1 MGKSQYLIICLDFGF
16 FKDCRYSLK
25 KGYIYEIYR
34 IIKMNQKT
42 AKLTTFYAA
51 TGHLFMHMFAAFYF
65 VIVLAIEDDWQFSYD
80 ELINLWFLGSLLVG
94 LGAIPSGWLSDR
106 WSRSGMMAIMFIG
119 LGLAS
124 ISCGLSAN
132 KFHLLISLSILGLFC
147 SIYHPAG
154 IAWVVNSS
162 KATGRALGFNNIFG
176 GVGIGIGALS
186 SGIIID
192 YLNWQMAFI
201 IPGIVSIF
209 FGVLLTWH
217 IISKSIPIK
226 NITSEKFKENP
237 PKGDYLKIII
247 IMLISITCMGF
258 IFQILQTSIPKVID
272 IRLSESLNLDTAKI
286 GIAVS
291 SIYIISGLMN
301 YIGGILADK
310 YSEKIIYVSG
320 IFGQAVLLFIVAS
333 TSNYLLIIFALMTVA
348 FNSSILPAEN
358 VLLAKFSPEK
368 YQGLVYGIKFIVSFA
383 IAPVA
388 VLLISKS
395 YEITNEFIY
404 LYMGGGFIMILVF
417 MMAISLPYSQE
428 SKAI

>member
-119 LGLAS
+119 LGLTS

-176 GVGIGIGALS
+176 G
-186 SGIIID
+186 
-192 YLNWQMAFI
+192 Q
-201 IPGIVSIF
+201 
-209 FGVLLTWH
+209 
-217 IISKSIPIK
+217 
-226 NITSEKFKENP
+226 
-237 PKGDYLKIII
+237 
-247 IMLISITCMGF
+247 
-258 IFQILQTSIPKVID
+258 
-272 IRLSESLNLDTAKI
+272 
-286 GIAVS
+286 
-291 SIYIISGLMN
+291 
-301 YIGGILADK
+301 
-310 YSEKIIYVSG
+310 
-320 IFGQAVLLFIVAS
+320 
-333 TSNYLLIIFALMTVA
+333 
-348 FNSSILPAEN
+348 
-358 VLLAKFSPEK
+358 
-368 YQGLVYGIKFIVSFA
+368 
-383 IAPVA
+383 
-388 VLLISKS
+388 
-395 YEITNEFIY
+395 
-404 LYMGGGFIMILVF
+404 
-417 MMAISLPYSQE
+417 
-428 SKAI
+428 

>member
-1 MGKSQYLIICLDFGF
+1 MSKS
-16 FKDCRYSLK
+16 
-25 KGYIYEIYR
+25 
-34 IIKMNQKT
+34 T
-42 AKLTTFYAA
+42 ARLTTFYAA
-51 TGHLFMHMFAAFYF
+51 TGHMFMHMFAAFYF
-65 VIVLAIEDDWQFSYD
+65 IIVLAIEDDWQFSYD

-106 WSRSGMMAIMFIG
+106 WSRSGMIAIMFIG
-119 LGLAS
+119 LGIAS
-124 ISCGLSAN
+124 ISCGLSTN
-132 KFHLLISLSILGLFC
+132 KFYLLISLSTLGLFC

-162 KATGRALGFNNIFG
+162 QATGRALGFNNIFG

-201 IPGIVSIF
+201 IPGIISILL
-209 FGVLLTWH
+209 GILLTWH
-217 IISKSIPIK
+217 IISNSISIK

-237 PKGDYLKIII
+237 PNGDYLKIII
-247 IMLISITCMGF
+247 IMLISISCMGF

-286 GIAVS
+286 GMAVS
-291 SIYIISGLMN
+291 SIYIVSGLMN

-310 YSEKIIYVSG
+310 YSEKMIYVSG
-320 IFGQAVLLFIVAS
+320 ILGQAILLFVVAS

-383 IAPVA
+383 IAPIA

-395 YEITNEFIY
+395 YEITSEFTY
-404 LYMGGGFIMILVF
+404 LYMGSGFIMILVF
-417 MMAISLPYSQE
+417 MMAISLPYTREPKTVS
-428 SKAI
+428 